1 MTCDNPG
8 KCRITQVGPSMTT
21 MAYYPP
27 IYDGYGNNVNPDLN
41 TTTYRM
47 RCSTC
52 GKEFV
57 EQWCNGMKVESGK

>member
-1 MTCDNPG
+1 
-8 KCRITQVGPSMTT
+8 MTT
-21 MAYYPP
+21 LAYYPP

-41 TTTYRM
+41 TTTYRR

-57 EQWCNGMKVESGK
+57 EQWCNGMKVESVK